1 MIAVIGPNEAG
12 KSSWFAATY
21 AGLAGRRIGRG
32 RGTAAEFEF
41 RARHKPWSGSRWAA
55 GVTVTLD
62 SGLTL
67 RMEQDLA
74 RGECTIV
81 DVSTGREVREHDL
94 EQQESAKR
102 REDAAALTQVLDGRT
117 LDDVQAELA
126 TSMAEAAPEPADPM
140 PPDLNAFRADAVA
153 DHEAAVNTDG
163 QLRGRIQALSN
174 ELGSVA
180 EAVEKEADAERSAR
194 RVETLKECLD
204 EAIAELGRARAQVY
218 ASIAPALQDRMRPWL
233 PRVTNGR
240 YLDVSVEPN
249 DLTMQVTE
257 AGGQKRQAD
266 RLSHG
271 TTEQIYL
278 LLRVALSEVLSGG
291 AETAPLILDDVTT
304 QSDSDRTVAVMELL
318 GELSKE
324 HQVIIFTQEDDVVAW
339 AEQHCDP
346 ERDALIALPAPGV

>member
-1 MIAVIGPNEAG
+1 MAAPYV
-12 KSSWFAATY
+12 SS
-21 AGLAGRRIGRG
+21 LR
-32 RGTAAEFEF
+32 
-41 RARHKPWSGSRWAA
+41 RWAFPRIRPA
-55 GVTVTLD
+55 RLVTAFAD
-62 SGLTL
+62 GSPL
-67 RMEQDLA
+67 RRPNA
-74 RGECTIV
+74 R
-81 DVSTGREVREHDL
+81 S
-94 EQQESAKR
+94 
-102 REDAAALTQVLDGRT
+102 
-117 LDDVQAELA
+117 
-126 TSMAEAAPEPADPM
+126 
-140 PPDLNAFRADAVA
+140 
-153 DHEAAVNTDG
+153 
-163 QLRGRIQALSN
+163 
-174 ELGSVA
+174 
-180 EAVEKEADAERSAR
+180 RS
-194 RVETLKECLD
+194 KG
-204 EAIAELGRARAQVY
+204 AIAELDRARAQAY

-318 GELSKE
+318 HELSKE
-324 HQVIIFTQEDDVVAW
+324 HQVILFTQEDDVVAW